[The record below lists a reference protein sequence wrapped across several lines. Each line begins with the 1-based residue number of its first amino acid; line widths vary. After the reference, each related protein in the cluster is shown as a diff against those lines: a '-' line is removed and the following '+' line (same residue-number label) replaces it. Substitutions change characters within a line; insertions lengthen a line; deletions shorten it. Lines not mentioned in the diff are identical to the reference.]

1 MAAESNLAAQD
12 FRIDIEGRQLSQ
24 LAQLSGSRDGEKRET
39 VTVESEW
46 IDHQDYQ

>member
-12 FRIDIEGRQLSQ
+12 FQIDIEGRQLSQ
-24 LAQLSGSRDGEKRET
+24 LAQLPGSRDGEKRET

-46 IDHQDYQ
+46 IDHRDYQ